1 MKYGYARVSTKD
13 QNEDRQIENL
23 LKNGVEKDNIFIDK
37 ISGKNFNRPEY
48 QNLVAK
54 LQEGD
59 VLYIHSID
67 RLGRNYDMIL
77 EEWNRITKTIKADII
92 VLDMPLLDTT
102 QDRSNLTGKFMA
114 DLVLQI
120 LSYVAEVERNKIRE
134 RSREGIELA
143 KAKGVY
149 DKVDIDMDRVAELKK
164 EVAAGRMSVAAA
176 AREFGIS
183 RLSMYRRFERI
194 KD

>member
-13 QNEDRQIENL
+13 QHEDRQIENL
-23 LKNGVEKDNIFIDK
+23 IKNGIEKENIFVDK

-48 QNLVAK
+48 QKLITT

-67 RLGRNYDMIL
+67 RLGRNYDMII

-114 DLVLQI
+114 DMVLQI
-120 LSYVAEVERNKIRE
+120 LSYVAEIERNKIRE
-134 RSREGIELA
+134 RSREGIEIA
-143 KAKGVY
+143 RAKGVY
-149 DKVDIDMDRVAELKK
+149 DKVDIDMNRVAELKK
-164 EVAAGRMSVAAA
+164 EVQAGKMSVAAA

-183 RLSMYRRFERI
+183 RLSMYRRFDRI

>member
-54 LQEGD
+54 LQEDD

>member
-1 MKYGYARVSTKD
+1 MKYGYARVSTKE

-67 RLGRNYDMIL
+67 RLGRNYDMII

-114 DLVLQI
+114 DMVLQI
-120 LSYVAEVERNKIRE
+120 LSYVAEIERNKIRE
-134 RSREGIELA
+134 RSREGIEIA
-143 KAKGVY
+143 RAKGVY

-176 AREFGIS
+176 ARECGIS

>member
-1 MKYGYARVSTKD
+1 MKYGYARVSTKE

-67 RLGRNYDMIL
+67 RLGRNYDMII

-114 DLVLQI
+114 DMVLQI
-120 LSYVAEVERNKIRE
+120 LSYVAEIERNKIRE
-134 RSREGIELA
+134 RSREGIEIA
-143 KAKGVY
+143 RAKGVY

-176 AREFGIS
+176 ARECGIS
-183 RLSMYRRFERI
+183 RLSMYRRFDRI
-194 KD
+194 KY

>member
-164 EVAAGRMSVAAA
+164 EVKAGRMSVAAA

>member
-1 MKYGYARVSTKD
+1 MKYGYARVSTKE

-176 AREFGIS
+176 ARECGIS

>member
-1 MKYGYARVSTKD
+1 MKYGYARVSTKE

-48 QNLVAK
+48 QKLVAK

-67 RLGRNYDMIL
+67 RLGRNYDMII

-114 DLVLQI
+114 DMVLQI
-120 LSYVAEVERNKIRE
+120 LSYVAEIERNKIRE
-134 RSREGIELA
+134 RSREGIEIA
-143 KAKGVY
+143 RAKGVY

-176 AREFGIS
+176 ARECGIS